1 MRLFGRL
8 AVLGG
13 MTLAMTACGKKGVLV
28 YPDMLVPVAPSAA
41 SAFQSGSG
49 VKIQFE
55 VPTTDRTGN
64 RLNDLAGLNISKR
77 ESDSAPDQ
85 TCPACLDDY
94 HLFRKLYLD
103 LLPDSAQR
111 FGNRLVLLDGE
122 VRTGKSYSYIV
133 TSFTKEGVAGA
144 SSPRLAVHMIQAVLP
159 PILQAESFPTE
170 IKISFVSLPPDMGTL
185 VGHNLYRMA
194 QKDALTHFPIN
205 REPLAGKDYID
216 SGLARGIRYRYLAR
230 AVVRLET
237 GAVVE
242 SLVSNEVEGMLK
254 DDE

>member
-28 YPDMLVPVAPSAA
+28 YPDMLVPAAPSAA

-77 ESDSAPDQ
+77 ESDSASEQ

-103 LLPDSAQR
+103 LLKR
-111 FGNRLVLLDGE
+111 CLTNM
-122 VRTGKSYSYIV
+122 K
-133 TSFTKEGVAGA
+133 
-144 SSPRLAVHMIQAVLP
+144 AVLDYRTAHGITEDII
-159 PILQAESFPTE
+159 PIDWAGVFWRKES
-170 IKISFVSLPPDMGTL
+170 
-185 VGHNLYRMA
+185 
-194 QKDALTHFPIN
+194 
-205 REPLAGKDYID
+205 
-216 SGLARGIRYRYLAR
+216 R
-230 AVVRLET
+230 AS
-237 GAVVE
+237 A
-242 SLVSNEVEGMLK
+242 
-254 DDE
+254 